1 MRTRRPPRTG
11 TPPRHHGREPLAL
24 SDMESLLFVTT
35 GRRPPACSD
44 SLSRANGF
52 GIPALFGFDIIHGLR
67 TISRCRSPM
76 AASLGP

>member
-1 MRTRRPPRTG
+1 
-11 TPPRHHGREPLAL
+11 
-24 SDMESLLFVTT
+24 MESLLFVTT